1 MLFLMMHIKHTHTIQ
16 ISTSDGSSKTVVE
29 SDDSWLQDADEMAGD
44 ILDAGAEL
52 LEEGV
57 DFLGSI
63 WDSD

>member
-1 MLFLMMHIKHTHTIQ
+1 MMYLKHTHTVQ
-16 ISTSDGSSKTVVE
+16 LSTSDGGFKTVVE

-57 DFLGSI
+57 DFIGSI